1 MTSTPLETTRL
12 RRRKKGRVLIGLRK
26 KRKSQ
31 ASEASSINTSSRWS
45 PRTTR
50 SSRLTASLSRK
61 SIGPSPSQSQK
72 TVIQRT
78 AAAIVK
84 RQRSRPRETP
94 VEPSPMKKN
103 KAVCKNLIGAN
114 SISSIK
120 PDSPSPPVKKDGR
133 GRPRKYPLTALRP
146 TAASDENTTLREV
159 KIELTLDPMLDEF
172 QPHIASIETERVKEK
187 KSPVVFPGDDVELA
201 KETEITATQS
211 PATKSKSRTRRK
223 KLPVAIPDSD
233 YNIHKFTD
241 NSLTKRNYSN
251 LAGRGKSRSRGSG
264 RGRSRGRKSTLSP
277 QSLSGFAD
285 PTLSVPLSSKVKK
298 GTPTFQLMPS
308 HHPPP
313 NSLFS
318 LMPPTL
324 QPSSTVSSLCRAIES
339 APVDGCS
346 VASDLDI
353 SRPMF
358 GMNASI
364 GLPSVISPS
373 GNQLASPG
381 GSQLDKMESMV
392 SSVTQ
397 SKIPNLTESMTADVN
412 DKQQFPVQNKT
423 ERPTRDG
430 RDEKT
435 HSDRVP
441 ETGQSLIAKLVN
453 EDDETE
459 DALVKSIES
468 KSDPP
473 QPNSHDHGEQ
483 TPACMVSAL
492 PHTQE
497 ETQHREPNYA
507 DDPQSEGDASNLSDQ
522 IAKGKLVNTAL
533 TLDCTDESKSPTS
546 QIETVEPI
554 IDAGSTKKE
563 VRKPVIAE
571 DDTFELTAYD
581 INATSKLEEKQ
592 SAEDLNTQPGTTP
605 DNLLEEQEVPSADIE
620 TGKHDDGTE
629 DVDTGDS
636 KLVAGAEPEAKADMA
651 ATEDDSH
658 SVTTN
663 QRPTSPN
670 GRWSLEHASPLEFC
684 NVNE

>member
-61 SIGPSPSQSQK
+61 SVGPSPSQSQK
-72 TVIQRT
+72 TVVQRT

-84 RQRSRPRETP
+84 RQRGRPRETP
-94 VEPSPMKKN
+94 IEPSPMKKN

-133 GRPRKYPLTALRP
+133 GRPRKYPLTVLRP

-159 KIELTLDPMLDEF
+159 KVELTLDPMLDEF
-172 QPHIASIETERVKEK
+172 QPHIASIETGRVKEK

-211 PATKSKSRTRRK
+211 PATKSKSRRK

-277 QSLSGFAD
+277 QNLSGFAD
-285 PTLSVPLSSKVKK
+285 PTLSVPLSSKVEK

-308 HHPPP
+308 HHPPQ

-318 LMPPTL
+318 FMPPTL
-324 QPSSTVSSLCRAIES
+324 QPSSAVSSLCRTIES
-339 APVDGCS
+339 APVHGCS
-346 VASDLDI
+346 DVSALDI

-364 GLPSVISPS
+364 GLPSVVSPS

-392 SSVTQ
+392 SSVTP
-397 SKIPNLTESMTADVN
+397 SNIPNLTESMTADVN

-423 ERPTRDG
+423 ERPKGDG
-430 RDEKT
+430 KDEKI
-435 HSDRVP
+435 HSDTVP
-441 ETGQSLIAKLVN
+441 ETGQSLIAKPVN
-453 EDDETE
+453 EDNETA

-473 QPNSHDHGEQ
+473 QPYSHDHGEEKQ
-483 TPACMVSAL
+483 ACIVSAL
-492 PHTQE
+492 PNTQE

-507 DDPQSEGDASNLSDQ
+507 DDDLQPEGDASNLSDQ
-522 IAKGKLVNTAL
+522 IAKGKPVDTAL

-546 QIETVEPI
+546 QVETVEPI
-554 IDAGSTKKE
+554 IDAGPTEKE

-581 INATSKLEEKQ
+581 INATSKPEERQ

-605 DNLLEEQEVPSADIE
+605 DNLLQEQEVPRADVE
-620 TGKHDDGTE
+620 AVKHDDGTQ
-629 DVDTGDS
+629 DVDSGYS
-636 KLVAGAEPEAKADMA
+636 KLVAGAEPEEKADTA

-670 GRWSLEHASPLEFC
+670 GRWSLAHAIALDLLQ
-684 NVNE
+684 